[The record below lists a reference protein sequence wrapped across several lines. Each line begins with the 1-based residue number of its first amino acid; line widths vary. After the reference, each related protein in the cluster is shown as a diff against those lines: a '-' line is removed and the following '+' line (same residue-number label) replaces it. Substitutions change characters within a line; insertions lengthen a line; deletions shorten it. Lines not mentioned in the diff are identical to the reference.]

1 VAAAKA
7 TVVSVTIARRS
18 TKPAG
23 ITNQSGEPEIVLK
36 VGDLTLSLAPPTPAQ
51 NPPAEAEPDDE
62 G

>member
-1 VAAAKA
+1 MA
-7 TVVSVTIARRS
+7 SVTIARRS

-23 ITNQSGEPEIVLK
+23 ITNQFGEPEIVLK
-36 VGDLTLSLAPPTPAQ
+36 VGDLALSMAPPKPAQ